1 MDKDILKEKI
11 KNYIEIRKNLWTAML
26 GLFGGITALAIST
39 INNPLKNVFVIFGL
53 IFLIFIL
60 FSIKFTNEEINLV
73 IKKMEEAKK

>member
-1 MDKDILKEKI
+1 MDKDTLKEKI
-11 KNYIEIRKNLWTAML
+11 KNYIEIRKNFWTAML
-26 GLFGGITALAIST
+26 GLFGGITALSIST